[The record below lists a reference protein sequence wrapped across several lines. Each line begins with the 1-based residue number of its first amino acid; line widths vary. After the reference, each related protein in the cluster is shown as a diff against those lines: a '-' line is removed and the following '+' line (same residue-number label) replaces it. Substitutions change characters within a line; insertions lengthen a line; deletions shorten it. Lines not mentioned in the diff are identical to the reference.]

1 MSKPIRY
8 IAIDDNTVDS
18 LLLEHYATAYPFLQG
33 VGSFDNPAAGM
44 KAIETQ
50 QPDLVFLDV
59 EMPGASGIEVL
70 RFLQEKIPLAVFIT
84 SHAEFAVEGFELSAF
99 DYIVKPLTPER
110 FAKTAARL
118 KDYWEMKEQARSY
131 KLLFENDSIIFTEGY
146 SKIKLALHDIIY
158 LEAMQDYT
166 KIVTPTRNYLT
177 LTTLTA
183 MLEKL
188 PANLFARIHRSYAV
202 AVSKIK
208 ALKSNELVCMDTVL
222 PIGKTYRSAIAQL
235 KW

>member
-1 MSKPIRY
+1 MPKPIRY
-8 IAIDDNTVDS
+8 IAIDDNPVDT
-18 LLLEHYATAYPFLQG
+18 LLLQHYAAEYPFLQAIA
-33 VGSFDNPAAGM
+33 SFDTPMAGM

-118 KDYWEMKEQARSY
+118 KDYREMKDQAQSY
-131 KLLFENDSIIFTEGY
+131 KLLFETDSIIFSEGY
-146 SKIKLALHDIIY
+146 NKIKLSLHDIVY

-188 PANLFARIHRSYAV
+188 PADLFARIHRSYAV
-202 AVSKIK
+202 AISKIK